1 MIEIQAAAEAEAA
14 PAKTETELEERLSIR
29 IGAVVRIVD
38 GTDSR
43 RTGILEFIEMGK
55 RNSGNISVKFRGLDP
70 FTCYY
75 PLDRSFEYLLD
86 GRWQPIHIPPK
97 RQNSR

>member
-1 MIEIQAAAEAEAA
+1 MIEMQAAADAEAA
-14 PAKTETELEERLSIR
+14 PARTEDELEERISLR
-29 IGAVVRIVD
+29 IGATVRIVD
-38 GTDSR
+38 SGDSR
-43 RTGILEFIEMGK
+43 YTGILEFIGLSRK
-55 RNSGNISVKFRGLDP
+55 HDGRLSVKLRGMDV

-97 RQNSR
+97 RQNGR